1 MPTFENEKQE
11 LAFYRCLFFELSSSL
26 IQSDVHLIG
35 NLEQY
40 ANGNI
45 PHNASPNQIFD
56 VKFDRRVSD
65 YQLDPTIA
73 TRVIEIYT
81 KVKESIAQVE
91 RELPLSPREN
101 EVLGLLS
108 TGLLYKEVSAQ
119 LGITTGTVK
128 QHAHKIYDKLQVNNR
143 TEAINLYLGINPLI
157 V

>member
-73 TRVIEIYT
+73 TRVIGCPDRWVRILT
-81 KVKESIAQVE
+81 LDE
-91 RELPLSPREN
+91 RLCALEGFLDR
-101 EVLGLLS
+101 
-108 TGLLYKEVSAQ
+108 
-119 LGITTGTVK
+119 
-128 QHAHKIYDKLQVNNR
+128 
-143 TEAINLYLGINPLI
+143 
-157 V
+157 